1 MAELYLRQSTT
12 TTPTTTTVKNSPLTN
27 EEVDSNF
34 VNLNTDVV
42 DAQSAASAA
51 SESSVAMAIALGG

>member
-1 MAELYLRQSTT
+1 MAELYLRQATT

-51 SESSVAMAIALGG
+51 SESSVAMAIAPGG